1 MNMKKQKHFNFI
13 IISFVFMILVYF
25 GIFIFVSKNFNTNLA
40 ETKLFL
46 SLKTFKEINNN
57 FSISEVKAYLI
68 FATSLDILFP
78 ISYSLFYYILLSKII
93 KNYKQLYYITFLIIF
108 TFFSDI
114 IENFSTI
121 KYLIKNNN
129 NIALISTISTNIKWI
144 SITSLAL
151 ISLFFLLKYL
161 KNNSIKE
168 LINN

>member
-1 MNMKKQKHFNFI
+1 
-13 IISFVFMILVYF
+13 MILLYC
-25 GIFIFVSKNFNTNLA
+25 GIYVFVSKNFRINLA

-57 FSISEVKAYLI
+57 FSDSEIKAYLL
-68 FATSLDILFP
+68 FATSLDFLFP
-78 ISYSLFYYILLSKII
+78 ISYSLFYYVLLSKII
-93 KNYKQLYYITFLIIF
+93 KNYKKLYYIKFLIIF
-108 TFFSDI
+108 TLFTDI

-144 SITSLAL
+144 SITTLTF
-151 ISLFFLLKYL
+151 ISLIYLFKYL
-161 KNNSIKE
+161 KNNSIKD

>member
-1 MNMKKQKHFNFI
+1 MKNQKHFNFI
-13 IISFVFMILVYF
+13 IISFIFMILVYF

-46 SLKTFKEINNN
+46 SPKTFKEINNS
-57 FSISEVKAYLI
+57 FSNSEVKAYLL
-68 FATSLDILFP
+68 FATSLDFLFP

-93 KNYKQLYYITFLIIF
+93 KNYKQLYYINFLIIF
-108 TFFSDI
+108 TFFTDI

-144 SITSLAL
+144 SITTLTF
-151 ISLFFLLKYL
+151 ISLIYLFKYL
-161 KNNSIKE
+161 KNNSIKD